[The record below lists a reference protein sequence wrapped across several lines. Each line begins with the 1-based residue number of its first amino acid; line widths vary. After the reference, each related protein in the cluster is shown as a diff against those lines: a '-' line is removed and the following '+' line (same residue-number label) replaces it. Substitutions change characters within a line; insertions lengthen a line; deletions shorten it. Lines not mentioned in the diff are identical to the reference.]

1 MIERFSYSSLQTF
14 KKCPAQF
21 KIRYI
26 DKVRK
31 KDEGIEA
38 FMGKRVHESIEF
50 LYNTILKGQIPFVD
64 HIVDYYREQWDKH
77 WHNRIARVDNS
88 MRPADYIRTGEECIV
103 RYYRMHKPIHQPV
116 KGNEVELDFFL
127 DDNDAY
133 QMKGFIDRLDDLGD
147 GNWEIHDY
155 KTSKRA
161 MTQAQADKDEQL
173 ALYHFALKKKFNH
186 VKHVTLVWHFLRHG
200 IELKS
205 SRTDEQLNLLS
216 KKCQSSIDQIRTFIQ
231 NGGAFPPKKSM
242 LSNWRSLLEER
253 SAQEG
258 TKPFLRSNK

>member
-50 LYNTILKGQIPFVD
+50 LYNTILDGQIPFVD

-77 WHNRIARVDNS
+77 WHDRIARVDNS

-103 RYYRMHKPIHQPV
+103 RYYRKHNPFHQPV
-116 KGNEVELDFFL
+116 EGNEVELDFYL
-127 DDNDAY
+127 DDNEDY
-133 QMKGFIDRLDDLGD
+133 QMKGFIDRLDNLGD

-161 MTQAQADKDEQL
+161 MSQAQAEKDEQL
-173 ALYHFALKKKFNH
+173 ALYHFAIKKKFEH
-186 VKHVTLVWHFLRHG
+186 VNDVTLVWHFLRHG
-200 IELKS
+200 LEIKS
-205 SRTDEQLNLLS
+205 TRTAQQLDSLS
-216 KKCQSSIDQIRTFIQ
+216 HKCQSSIDQIRTFIKRSGTF
-231 NGGAFPPKKSM
+231 NPKTSI
-242 LSNWRSLLEER
+242 LCNWCYLWEEC
-253 SAQEG
+253 SAKTG
-258 TKPFLRSNK
+258 TNPFIGRDN